1 MSAGIVLD
9 EHTAPLVPE
18 GSMVWAIDG
27 DGWPI
32 DGLLVDADEG
42 PPPAG
47 YAVTHVAGRPVAEL
61 VAEHDQAKANE
72 SALRHM
78 AAMLDRL
85 ADRLIHPELV
95 AAWHAQHED
104 GA

>member
-1 MSAGIVLD
+1 
-9 EHTAPLVPE
+9 
-18 GSMVWAIDG
+18 MVWAIDG

-78 AAMLDRL
+78 AAMLDGHFYPEAVQQLRDMAAMLDRL